1 MAKRRPRMPMPETLE
16 GVLERAGEDR
26 FARASFRPP
35 VSERVWREAVGLRI
49 AERARPVLL
58 ERGVL
63 TLRVATS
70 VWANELSML
79 QTTILERLVALRVAV
94 VELRFRVGP
103 IDPPERPPERRGARA
118 VPAPARLPPE
128 LKATLTG
135 VMDDELRDAIADA
148 ARSNLAWR
156 AAVEAPPRA
165 DDTNAADSARPRGR
179 ATVSEAPRDARDP
192 RSAETENDR
201 RGRS

>member
-1 MAKRRPRMPMPETLE
+1 MAKRRPRLPMPETLE

-26 FARASFRPP
+26 FARTRAP

-49 AERARPVLL
+49 AERARPVML

-79 QTTILERLVALRVAV
+79 ATTILERLVAQRVAV

-103 IDPPERPPERRGARA
+103 IEPPARPPERRVARA
-118 VPAPARLPPE
+118 VPPPARLPPE
-128 LKATLTG
+128 LKATLGG
-135 VMDDELRDAIADA
+135 VADDELREAIADA

-156 AAVEAPPRA
+156 AAVEAPQTEDPHARA
-165 DDTNAADSARPRGR
+165 NARPHSR
-179 ATVSEAPRDARDP
+179 ATFSEAPRDARDP
-192 RSAETENDR
+192 RYAETESDR

>member
-1 MAKRRPRMPMPETLE
+1 MPETLE

-26 FARASFRPP
+26 FARTRPP
-35 VSERVWREAVGLRI
+35 ISERVWREAVGLRI
-49 AERARPVLL
+49 AEKARPVLL

-103 IDPPERPPERRGARA
+103 MEPTARPPERRVSRA
-118 VPAPARLPPE
+118 VPPPARLPPE
-128 LKATLTG
+128 LTATLKG
-135 VMDDELRDAIADA
+135 VADDELRDAIADA
-148 ARSNLAWR
+148 ARSNLGWREAR
-156 AAVEAPPRA
+156 AADAAAEAPAPTDGRSAPRA
-165 DDTNAADSARPRGR
+165 PAS
-179 ATVSEAPRDARDP
+179 VSEAPRDARDP
-192 RSAETENDR
+192 RYAETENDR